1 MPGIHVRPRVAGAG
15 PEVWQALGTC
25 LKICGPQLPSQRC
38 WTPKPSVW
46 PHQATRPELR
56 HVCHLPLSPAGAHF
70 SAHFPLRLQP
80 IVPCTLQL

>member
-15 PEVWQALGTC
+15 PEVWQALGTR
-25 LKICGPQLPSQRC
+25 LKMCGPQLPSQRC

-56 HVCHLPLSPAGAHF
+56 HAKNTCNSFEIPPSCCVC
-70 SAHFPLRLQP
+70 Q
-80 IVPCTLQL
+80 